1 MNLVIIVGRLAK
13 DPILNNTNTG
23 KAVCNLRVITN
34 EGWTDANGQKQER
47 ADGHDIVVWGNQ
59 ATAVAQYRRK
69 GDWVCVIGDIRE
81 RMFLGQVKDANG
93 QVYVGANGQPIQA
106 QRWTK
111 EIHADRV
118 EFVGNK
124 AAGNAYA
131 NAAATVAAA
140 VAGAPGTPF
149 VMNGQQ
155 VGVNVNPGQTVV
167 GTNNS
172 APIKNPLF
180 PVGV

>member
-1 MNLVIIVGRLAK
+1 MNLSIIVGRLAK
-13 DPILNNTNTG
+13 DPILNKTNNNTP
-23 KAVCNLRVITN
+23 VCNLRVITN
-34 EGWTDANGQKQER
+34 VGWTDAQGNKQER

-69 GDWVCVIGDIRE
+69 GDWVCVIGDTRE

-93 QVYVGANGQPIQA
+93 NVYVGADGQPIQA
-106 QRWTK
+106 QRWTR
-111 EIHADRV
+111 EVHADRV

-131 NAAATVAAA
+131 NTVAAA
-140 VAGAPGTPF
+140 AGAPGTPF

-155 VGVNVNPGQTVV
+155 VGVNVNPAQTVV
-167 GTNNS
+167 GTANS
-172 APIKNPLF
+172 APVQNPLF
-180 PVGV
+180 PTGV